1 MNPLPPRPAVPGAKD
16 TAFGHSGAVVV
27 ATKVA
32 WLSFLLWCPRSE
44 SPLAPHPR
52 RCRRCEKPLAP
63 SPTAV
68 SSFRGSPGAGPPR
81 WPSARVAGRS
91 GSRPRHPLRGWL
103 ARSSPTPPRGI
114 TLVPARPVRGLSSP
128 IHGGPRVVPPPPA
141 AVSSL
146 REAIGSLAYRG
157 VVVAKGLGS
166 LSHGGV
172 VVRRIA
178 WRRSPTFPQ
187 RESLQALWLRPPVPL
202 RGWLARFS
210 PTPSSRNSSCS
221 RPSNQQFQPGAWPCS
236 SGVEVGQAQAE
247 LRVGPP
253 LRRRVRPVS
262 SCATPRCDSQF
273 FRLLCPQ
280 RCSIG
285 LFAGAALRDSILHL
299 PRRPSSYRHFAALFA
314 PSPSPSSA
322 LRCQIRAVAHSPPAC
337 RSSMRLLAHPV
348 LAPWM
353 LYSPGNTTRPPR
365 CERFSSRAQTPVSSL
380 RHFGDAHASPTAPH
394 SLPTRGSTPDG
405 LSTGSPRGRIAICP
419 PPL

>member
-1 MNPLPPRPAVPGAKD
+1 MIPLPQRPAVPGARGN
-16 TAFGHSGAVVV
+16 ALGHSGLVVV
-27 ATKVA
+27 AARVA
-32 WLSFLLWCPRSE
+32 WLRRLL
-44 SPLAPHPR
+44 
-52 RCRRCEKPLAP
+52 RCRRCERPLLLRPRRRRRPERPFLPSPTAVSWLREATALSARSVVVVARGRWLPRPRRCHRCERRLAP

-68 SSFRGSPGAGPPR
+68 SSFGESPGAGPPR
-81 WPSARVAGRS
+81 WPSAGIAERF
-91 GSRPRHPLRGWL
+91 GSRPRY
-103 ARSSPTPPRGI
+103 T
-114 TLVPARPVRGLSSP
+114 
-128 IHGGPRVVPPPPA
+128 
-141 AVSSL
+141 
-146 REAIGSLAYRG
+146 
-157 VVVAKGLGS
+157 
-166 LSHGGV
+166 
-172 VVRRIA
+172 
-178 WRRSPTFPQ
+178 
-187 RESLQALWLRPPVPL
+187 L

-210 PTPSSRNSSCS
+210 PTPSSRNYSCS
-221 RPSNQQFQPGAWPCS
+221 RPSNQRFQPGSWPCS

-247 LRVGPP
+247 PRVGPP

-273 FRLLCPQ
+273 FRLMCPQ